1 MVILMSLGKALM
13 KIGIDIRETVHEK
26 AGKGYYAAHLVDEI
40 LKHDKVNQY
49 ILYTD
54 CPVEIYKKFANAET
68 RQIHKKGLFWHKST
82 LTDAY
87 KEGLDIYFSPTS
99 YIIPAIHNPKKLK
112 VVMTVHDLVA
122 FMFPQRHNKKAVFT
136 EKLTLQQALKKV
148 VKVLSV
154 SENTKRDLINRF
166 KCNDNLVDIVPNAA
180 SEIYEPIPEEIYD
193 HFKEAHNLPD
203 KFVFSAGTLEPRK
216 NYPTLLRSFAQVVQE
231 FPDIKLLIA
240 GKRGWMF
247 DEIYKTIHDL
257 GIEDNVRFLGYV
269 PERDLVYL
277 YNMATVFVWPSLY
290 EGFGIPP
297 LEAMQ
302 SGCPVITSNTSS
314 LPEVV
319 GDGAIIVD
327 PNDENA
333 LADAIIK
340 VLKNSEYSK
349 ELVRK
354 GFNQSKKF
362 SWKLSADRFLDII
375 KSL

>member
-1 MVILMSLGKALM
+1 MTLVKALM

-40 LKHDKVNQY
+40 LKKDKVNQY

-54 CPVEIYKKFANAET
+54 CPVEIYKKFENAET
-68 RQIHKKGLFWHKST
+68 RQINKKGLFWHKAV
-82 LTDAY
+82 LNDAY
-87 KEGLDIYFSPTS
+87 REALDLYFSPTS

-122 FMFPQRHNKKAVFT
+122 FMFPQKHNKKAVFT

-154 SENTKRDLINRF
+154 SENTKRDLMNRF
-166 KCNDNLVDIVPNAA
+166 KCKENLIDIVTNAA
-180 SEIYEPIPEEIYD
+180 SEIYEPIPQEIYE
-193 HFKEAHNLPD
+193 HYIQAHNIPE
-203 KFVFSAGTLEPRK
+203 KFIFCAGTLEPRK
-216 NYPTLLRSFAQVVQE
+216 NYPVLLRSFSKVLKK
-231 FPDIKLLIA
+231 FPDVMLLIA
-240 GKRGWMF
+240 GKRGWMY
-247 DEIYKTIHDL
+247 DEIYKTVHDL

-277 YNMATVFVWPSLY
+277 YNLATIFVWPSLY

-319 GDGAIIVD
+319 GEGAITID
-327 PNDENA
+327 PSNEKD
-333 LADAIIK
+333 LTKAILE
-340 VLKNSEYSK
+340 VLGDSDYSK
-349 ELVRK
+349 ELIRK

-362 SWKLSADRFLDII
+362 SWKLSADKFLDII